1 MKKYLFWLP
10 VCLLVFSACKD
21 KKVSLKDGEEVK
33 VTDFIEFFPEVTL
46 PFRIADTTLQQK
58 ANDSMLIGNSVFNRF
73 IPDSVLKADFGKA
86 AKPKLYALGRAEE
99 KGKETYLFFK
109 AVSGNKRVG
118 YLASFSEDNEFLKAM
133 PLVRTGGN
141 YSSTYGVLDKKFQIT
156 TYHETR
162 LHNDEIS
169 FKRNVYFYNSGAKE
183 FTLILTE
190 PNEEIIQNVIN
201 PIDTLPAKHKLA
213 GEYVKD
219 KRNYIS
225 IRDGRNASEII
236 FFVHFEKN
244 NGDCKGE
251 LKGTARLISAKTAQ
265 YQESGNPCA
274 LEFTFSSS
282 RVVMKETGGCGSWR
296 DIKCFFEGSYPKKK
310 QAKSSKPNG

>member
-10 VCLLVFSACKD
+10 VCLLLFSACKN
-21 KKVSLKDGEEVK
+21 KKVSLTDGEEVK
-33 VTDFIEFFPEVTL
+33 VTDFIEFFPEATL
-46 PFRIADTTLQQK
+46 PFRIADTTLLQK
-58 ANDSMLIGNSVFNRF
+58 TTDSLLIGNTIFHKF
-73 IPDSVLKADFGKA
+73 IPDSVLTMDFGKST
-86 AKPKLYALGRAEE
+86 KPKLYAMGRAKE

-109 AVSGNKRVG
+109 AVLASKRVG
-118 YLASFSEDNEFLKAM
+118 YLACFNEDDQFLRAM

-141 YSSTYGVLDKKFQIT
+141 YTSSYGVLDKKFQIT

-162 LHNDEIS
+162 HRDDLT
-169 FKRNVYFYNSGAKE
+169 FKRNVYFYNNTTSE

-201 PIDTLPAKHKLA
+201 PIDTLAAKHKLA

-219 KRNYIS
+219 KRNFIS
-225 IRDGRNASEII
+225 IRDGKNASEIL

-274 LEFTFSSS
+274 LEFTFSSN

-310 QAKSSKPNG
+310 QAKSSKPKG